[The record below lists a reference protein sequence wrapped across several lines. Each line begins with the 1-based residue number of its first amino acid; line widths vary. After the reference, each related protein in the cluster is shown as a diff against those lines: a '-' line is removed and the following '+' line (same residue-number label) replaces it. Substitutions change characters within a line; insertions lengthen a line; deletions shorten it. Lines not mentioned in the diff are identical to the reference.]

1 MRKFIV
7 AVVLSV
13 LCSVSMLAQTVGY
26 YHGKKIVDG
35 KIIFKYA
42 SNTLKSA
49 SVQDVM
55 SDGTPAHSYLEA
67 IGATNIRQKF
77 LTQIFPANCADCVD
91 LRSIY
96 ECTYTGTIPF
106 EKVLSTL
113 NSMECIAYAE
123 PSYISELL
131 YVPDDTEYGKGN
143 LWHLNTCKVLDAWD
157 VEQGDST
164 VVIGILDGGID
175 IIHSDLIN
183 KIAYN
188 IKDPIDG
195 IDNDGDGYVDNYR
208 GWDMADGDNNPT
220 STLATEHGTYVAGIA
235 SAEVNNAFG
244 TAGVGYKT
252 KFLPIKVCKDG
263 SASVTNGYDAIVYA
277 ANMGCKVINCSWGDD
292 TGTKFG
298 QDIVNYAT
306 KNCDALIVAAAGNSA
321 AKDMYYPASYDNV
334 LSVGGT
340 VAGDFA
346 WSDGPKKGTHYNRF
360 VDICA
365 PAKGFYSIANGDK
378 VIAMAGGGT
387 SFSAPI
393 VSGAAALVR
402 SKYPEYTAI
411 QVGELLRVTADD
423 IYEMNEEKYTDLLGN
438 GRLNLYKAL
447 TNTTL
452 PSIRVKSFAMRNSH
466 IYDDDSV
473 IVDVTFKNY
482 LHDAVNLSVTAHFED
497 FLLDDVASVDCSSFK
512 ADEEKTLTFI
522 FRSAAEPLVG
532 IDTYCK
538 FVYTADNGYRS
549 FEYVP
554 VQLNTD
560 FFDFELGQIQSTATR
575 DGSIGVYSVFANQ
588 NGFNYNNNGNCIYQA
603 GLVLA
608 ENQST
613 VYSSSYWHR
622 DFDFG
627 TFPTMYDAD
636 SCDALIYSDF
646 SVENIDISQYIYGWE
661 DTSALVYEY
670 RIRNNRDTVLN
681 NLRFGN
687 FIDWDILNSS
697 YNKIWYVDSLQL
709 TVVCSVD
716 PRSYYVGYMPL
727 DTNKNGM
734 YAFNVADDVLYYDD
748 GFTSNELWYALTHQ
762 QTAAGTS
769 YSGAE
774 IAAFQYEII
783 DSIAPYDY
791 AVVRFALLA
800 ADSKEQL
807 YEQALRFQQK
817 YNLRPEQPIDTT
829 NPVGIEENS
838 LDEIRLCKEN
848 DMYYLQIPSNHSSL
862 VVTAV
867 SFDGKIVGRYTI
879 SPETCVFPIK
889 NMSAVS
895 LLSVSNGKTTKQFI
909 LQN

>member
-1 MRKFIV
+1 MKQLLTFL
-7 AVVLSV
+7 LSV
-13 LCSVSMLAQTVGY
+13 LCSLTMVAQTVGY
-26 YHGKKIVDG
+26 YHGLPIEKG

-42 SNTLKSA
+42 SNPLKSTSIQNVA
-49 SVQDVM
+49 ADAQ
-55 SDGTPAHSYLEA
+55 PALSYLES
-67 IGATNIRQKF
+67 IGVTNVRQKF
-77 LTQIFPANCADCVD
+77 STQVIPNNCDDCVD
-91 LRSIY
+91 LRTIY
-96 ECTYTGTIPF
+96 ECYYFGDIPF
-106 EKVLSTL
+106 EKVLATL
-113 NSMECIAYAE
+113 NAMDCIAYAE
-123 PSYISELL
+123 PSFIGELM
-131 YVPDDTEYGKGN
+131 YVPDDTEYAKGN

-164 VVIGILDGGID
+164 VVIAILDGGID
-175 IIHSDLIN
+175 IIHTDLIN
-183 KIAYN
+183 RIAYN
-188 IKDPIDG
+188 TNDPIDG

-244 TAGVGYKT
+244 TAGVGNKT

-263 SASVTNGYDAIVYA
+263 SASVSNGYDAIVYA
-277 ANMGCKVINCSWGDD
+277 ANMGCKVINCSWGDAA
-292 TGTKFG
+292 GSKYG

-321 AKDMYYPASYDNV
+321 VKDMFYPASYDNV

-340 VAGDFA
+340 VAGDFVWA
-346 WSDGPKKGTHYNRF
+346 ESATKGTHYNRF

-378 VIAMAGGGT
+378 VIAMSGGGT
-387 SFSAPI
+387 SFSTPI

-402 SKYPEYTAI
+402 SKYPSYSAI

-423 IYEMNEEKYTDLLGN
+423 IYEMNEDKYKDLLGN
-438 GRLNLYKAL
+438 GRLNVYKAL

-452 PSIRVKSFAMRNSH
+452 PSIRVTSFTIQNPH
-466 IYDDDSV
+466 IYDNDSV

-482 LHDAVNLSVTAHFED
+482 LNDATNFSVSARFEE
-497 FLLDDVASVDCSSFK
+497 FLTENVTIECGSFK
-512 ADEEKTLTFI
+512 AGEEKSFTFV
-522 FRSAAEPLVG
+522 FQSNTEPVVG

-538 FVYTADNGYRS
+538 FVYSADNGYRS

-554 VQLNTD
+554 VQLNPD
-560 FFDFELGQIQSTATR
+560 YYDFELGDIQSTATR
-575 DGSIGVYSVFANQ
+575 DGSIAVYSVMASQ
-588 NGFNYNNNGNCIYQA
+588 NGFNYKNNGNCIYQA
-603 GLVLA
+603 GLILA

-613 VYSSSYWHR
+613 IYSSSYWHR

-627 TFPTMYDAD
+627 MFPMTFESD
-636 SCDALIYSDF
+636 SCDVFIVSDF
-646 SVENIDISQYIYGWE
+646 SVKDLEISQFIYGWE
-661 DTSALVYEY
+661 DTSALIYEY
-670 RIRNNRDTVLN
+670 RIQNNRDTTVT

-709 TVVCSVD
+709 TAVCSVD

-727 DTNKNGM
+727 DTNSNGM

-748 GFTSNELWYALTHQ
+748 GFSNSELWYALTHQ
-762 QTAAGTS
+762 QRAAGTS
-769 YSGAE
+769 YSGSEVAT
-774 IAAFQYEII
+774 FQYTVI

-800 ADSKEQL
+800 ADTREQL
-807 YEQALRFQQK
+807 YDQALSFQKK
-817 YNLRPEQPIDTT
+817 YNLRPEQPIDTIS
-829 NPVGIEENS
+829 PVGIEETGLN
-838 LDEIRLCKEN
+838 DVRLSYQNE
-848 DMYYLQIPSNHSSL
+848 MAYLQFPNNHSSYT
-862 VVTAV
+862 VTTV
-867 SFDGKIVGRYTI
+867 SFDGKIIGRYTI
-879 SPETCVFPIK
+879 SPETSVFPIIK
-889 NMSAVS
+889 PTTMAMLLVS
-895 LLSVSNGKTTKQFI
+895 DGKTTKQFI

>member
-49 SVQDVM
+49 SVQDVV

-77 LTQIFPANCADCVD
+77 LTQIFPANCEDCVD

-96 ECTYTGTIPF
+96 ECEYHGEIPF
-106 EKVLSTL
+106 EKVISTL
-113 NSMECIAYAE
+113 NAMECIVYAE

-131 YVPDDTEYGKGN
+131 YVPDDTEYGNGN

-157 VEQGDST
+157 VEQGDSS
-164 VVIGILDGGID
+164 VVIAILDGGID

-183 KIAYN
+183 RIAYN
-188 IKDPIDG
+188 VNDPIDG

-208 GWDMADGDNNPT
+208 GWDFADGDNNPT

-235 SAEVNNAFG
+235 SAEVGNAFG

-292 TGTKFG
+292 TGTKYG

-321 AKDMYYPASYDNV
+321 VMDMYYPASYDNV

-340 VAGDFA
+340 VAGDFVWA
-346 WSDGPKKGTHYNRF
+346 ESSKKGSHYNRF

-365 PAKGFYSIANGDK
+365 PAKGFYSIANNDK
-378 VIAMAGGGT
+378 TIAMSGGGT
-387 SFSAPI
+387 SFSTPI

-402 SKYPEYTAI
+402 SKYPNYSAI

-438 GRLNLYKAL
+438 GRLNVYKAL

-452 PSIRVKSFAMRNSH
+452 PSIRVKSFTIQNPH

-473 IVDVTFKNY
+473 VVDVTFKNY
-482 LHDAVNLSVTAHFED
+482 LNDAVNFSVTAHFEQ
-497 FLLDDVASVDCSSFK
+497 FLIDDATIECGSFK
-512 ADEEKTLTFI
+512 AGEEQTFT
-522 FRSAAEPLVG
+522 FVFHSAMEPVIG
-532 IDTYCK
+532 FDTYCK

-554 VQLNTD
+554 VQLNPD
-560 FFDFELGQIQSTATR
+560 YYDFELGQIQSTATR
-575 DGSIGVYSVFANQ
+575 DGSIAVYSVLANQ
-588 NGFNYNNNGNCIYQA
+588 NGFNYDKNGNSIYQA
-603 GLVLA
+603 GVILA
-608 ENQST
+608 EDQSN

-622 DFDFG
+622 DFDYG
-627 TFPTMYDAD
+627 AFPTTYETD
-636 SCDALIYSDF
+636 SCDVLIASGF
-646 SVENIDISQYIYGWE
+646 SVKDIGIAQYIYGWE
-661 DTSALVYEY
+661 DTAALIYEY
-670 RIRNNRDTVLN
+670 RIRNFRDSTLH

-709 TVVCSVD
+709 TVACSVD
-716 PRSYYVGYMPL
+716 PRTYFVGYMPL

-734 YAFNVADDVLYYDD
+734 YAFNVGDDVLYYDD
-748 GFTSNELWYALTHQ
+748 GFTTNELWYALTHQ
-762 QTAAGTS
+762 QTSAGST
-769 YSGAE
+769 YAGAE
-774 IAAFQYEII
+774 VAAFQYTLV
-783 DSIAPYDY
+783 DSIAPYDV
-791 AVVRFALLA
+791 ATVRFALLA
-800 ADSKEQL
+800 ADTKEQL
-807 YEQALRFQQK
+807 YEQALRFQQR
-817 YNLRPEQPIDTT
+817 YNLRSESVDTIQPVAID
-829 NPVGIEENS
+829 VVEF
-838 LDEIRLCKEN
+838 DEIRMCNQDGKS
-848 DMYYLQIPSNHSSL
+848 YLQFPMNHSTYTLS
-862 VVTAV
+862 AV
-867 SFDGKIVGRYTI
+867 SIDGKLLERHTI
-879 SPETCVFPIK
+879 SPEITVFPIT
-889 NMSAVS
+889 NMSAIYMLVVS
-895 LLSVSNGKTTKQFI
+895 DGKTIKQFI
-909 LQN
+909 IHN